1 MTDTNSPQTS
11 WRDSL
16 AVYTRPRLLA
26 VLFMGFSSGLPLPLT
41 FGTLSFW
48 LAESG
53 VSRTAIGA
61 FSLVGM
67 AYSIKFL
74 WAPAI
79 DRLGLGPWTKI
90 LGQRRGWALALQLAL
105 VAAILFLGS
114 TDPRIDPAMTALAAV
129 IVAVLSASQDIV
141 IDAYRIE
148 LLRPEEQG
156 PGASAT
162 QVGYRFGMMASSAG
176 ALYAAEY
183 GGWAMSYAIMAALMG
198 VGALTVL
205 FTREPEQSAKT
216 QAGDVKLSM
225 AEWVQ
230 SAVIGPFADFTTRP
244 SWALILIF
252 VVAYKFGDALAGV
265 MANAFYV
272 SAGFTRTEVADISK
286 IFGVVATLAG
296 LAAGGVVVHR
306 RGIYSA
312 LLICGVL
319 QALSNLIYCLQAIVG
334 HDVALLVVTIG
345 VENFTG
351 GMGSAA
357 FVAYLS
363 GLCNVA
369 YTATQY
375 ALLSALASVGRTTL
389 SAWGGWLADQLD
401 WVLFFAATTLA
412 ALPGIVLVLVLM
424 RRFPDAGKRSQ
435 ISG

>member
-1 MTDTNSPQTS
+1 MTDSASEKTP
-11 WRDSL
+11 WYASL
-16 AVYTRPRLLA
+16 AVYARPRLLA

-53 VSRTAIGA
+53 VSREAIGA
-61 FSLVGM
+61 FSLVGT

-79 DRLGLGPWTKI
+79 DRLGLGPWTRI
-90 LGQRRGWALALQLAL
+90 FGRRRGWALAIQMALAG
-105 VAAILFLGS
+105 AILFLGS
-114 TDPRIDPAMTALAAV
+114 TDPRIDPALTALAAV

-148 LLRPEEQG
+148 LLKPEEQG
-156 PGASAT
+156 AGAAAT
-162 QVGYRFGMMASSAG
+162 QFGYRFGMMASSAG
-176 ALYAAEY
+176 ALYAAEF
-183 GGWAMSYAIMAALMG
+183 GGWSTSFAIMAALMG
-198 VGALTVL
+198 IGALTVL
-205 FTREPEQSAKT
+205 FTREPAQSAK
-216 QAGDVKLSM
+216 ADAEAAPKSM
-225 AEWVQ
+225 AAWFQ
-230 SAVIGPFADFTTRP
+230 SAVVGPFADFATRP
-244 SWALILIF
+244 SWMLILVF

-272 SAGFTRTEVADISK
+272 STGFTRLEVANISK
-286 IFGVVATLAG
+286 IFGVAATLAG
-296 LAAGGVVVHR
+296 LAAGGLIVHR
-306 RGIYSA
+306 RGVYQA
-312 LLICGVL
+312 LLVCGVL

-389 SAWGGWLADQLD
+389 SAWGGWLAAQLD
-401 WVLFFAATTLA
+401 WVWFFAATTLA

-435 ISG
+435 INS

>member
-1 MTDTNSPQTS
+1 MTDTASSKST

-16 AVYTRPRLLA
+16 AVYLRPNLLA

-79 DRLGLGPWTKI
+79 DRLGLGPWTRT
-90 LGQRRGWALALQLAL
+90 LGRRRGWALAIQIALAG
-105 VAAILFLGS
+105 AILFLGS

-148 LLRPEEQG
+148 LLKPEEQG
-156 PGASAT
+156 AGAAAT
-162 QVGYRFGMMASSAG
+162 QFGYRFGMMASSAG
-176 ALYAAEY
+176 ALYAAEF
-183 GGWAMSYAIMAALMG
+183 GGWSMSFAIMAALMG

-205 FTREPEQSAKT
+205 FTREPAQSAKI
-216 QAGDVKLSM
+216 D
-225 AEWVQ
+225 AEAAPKSIVAWFQ
-230 SAVIGPFADFTTRP
+230 SAVIGPFADFATRP
-244 SWALILIF
+244 SWMLILVF

-272 SAGFTRTEVADISK
+272 STGFTRLEVANISK
-286 IFGVVATLAG
+286 IFGVAATLAG
-296 LAAGGVVVHR
+296 LAAGGVIVHR
-306 RGIYSA
+306 RGVYPA
-312 LLICGVL
+312 LLVCGVL

-334 HDVALLVVTIG
+334 HDAALLVVTIG

-389 SAWGGWLADQLD
+389 SAWGGWLAAQLD
-401 WVLFFAATTLA
+401 WVLFFAATTFA

-424 RRFPDAGKRSQ
+424 KRFPDAGRRSQ

>member
-1 MTDTNSPQTS
+1 MSS

-16 AVYTRPRLLA
+16 AIHLRPRLLA
-26 VLFMGFSSGLPLPLT
+26 VLFMGFGSGLPLPLT

-53 VSRTAIGA
+53 VSREAIGA
-61 FSLVGM
+61 FSLVGT

-79 DRLGLGPWTKI
+79 DRLGLGPWTR
-90 LGQRRGWALALQLAL
+90 LFGRRRGWALAIQMALAG
-105 VAAILFLGS
+105 AILFLGS

-148 LLRPEEQG
+148 LLKPEEQG
-156 PGASAT
+156 AGAAAT
-162 QVGYRFGMMASSAG
+162 QFGYRFGMMASSAG
-176 ALYAAEY
+176 ALYAAEF
-183 GGWAMSYAIMAALMG
+183 GGWSTSFAIMAALMG
-198 VGALTVL
+198 IGALTVL
-205 FTREPEQSAKT
+205 FTREPAQSAKT
-216 QAGDVKLSM
+216 DAEAAPKSM
-225 AEWVQ
+225 AAWFQ
-230 SAVIGPFADFTTRP
+230 SAVVGPFADFATRP
-244 SWALILIF
+244 SWVLILVF

-272 SAGFTRTEVADISK
+272 STGFTRLEVANISK
-286 IFGVVATLAG
+286 IFGVAATLAG
-296 LAAGGVVVHR
+296 LAAGGVIVHR
-306 RGIYSA
+306 RGVYPA
-312 LLICGVL
+312 LLVCGLL

-334 HDVALLVVTIG
+334 HDVTLLVVTIG

-389 SAWGGWLADQLD
+389 SAWGGWLAAQLD
-401 WVLFFAATTLA
+401 WVWFFAATTLA

-424 RRFPDAGKRSQ
+424 KRFPEAGKRSP